1 MYLHPR
7 SFDVE
12 IYVLEVKLSEFIAK
26 FKGFLFK
33 KPKCKRERKY
43 GFNYLASVITV
54 LVFYRRFKLWL
65 RQSNSQV
72 SF

>member
-33 KPKCKRERKY
+33 KTK
-43 GFNYLASVITV
+43 V
-54 LVFYRRFKLWL
+54 LKGEKIWF
-65 RQSNSQV
+65 
-72 SF
+72 